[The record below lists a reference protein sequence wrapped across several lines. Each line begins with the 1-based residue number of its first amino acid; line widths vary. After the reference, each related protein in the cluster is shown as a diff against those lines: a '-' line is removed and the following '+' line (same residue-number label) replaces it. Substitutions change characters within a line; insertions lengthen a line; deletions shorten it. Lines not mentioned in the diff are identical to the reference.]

1 MTDLVIL
8 AGAEREILE
17 AYIELENFQDGLGA
31 RFSERIDETLELI
44 IRHPAIGSIFCGPVR
59 RRLVKGFP
67 HGIFYE
73 PSNARILIIAVLDLR
88 QSPEA
93 ILRRIGHF

>member
-1 MTDLVIL
+1 MAEFIIL

-17 AYIELENFQDGLGA
+17 TYFQLEDFQEGLGA
-31 RFSERIDETLELI
+31 RFSKCIDDTLELI
-44 IRHPAIGSIFCGPVR
+44 GKHPSIGSTFRNPTR

-67 HGIFYE
+67 YAVFYE
-73 PSNARILIIAVLDLR
+73 PTETRIIVHAVLDLR

-93 ILRRIGHF
+93 ILRRLGLD